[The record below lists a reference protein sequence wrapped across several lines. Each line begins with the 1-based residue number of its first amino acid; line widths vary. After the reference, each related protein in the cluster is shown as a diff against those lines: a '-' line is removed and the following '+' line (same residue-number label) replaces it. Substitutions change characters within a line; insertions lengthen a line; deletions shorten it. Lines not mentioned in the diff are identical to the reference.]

1 MMSHQEALTTYQA
14 MTGLTAQMVDAAGS
28 SDWERLALLEQE
40 CSACVER
47 LKQCEPA
54 AAMQGAERE
63 QKVRAIRTMLE
74 HDRMVRDLVS
84 PWMARLAA
92 LLNNGETERR
102 LARAYGG

>member
-1 MMSHQEALTTYQA
+1 MMTHHEALMTYQTMA
-14 MTGLTAQMVDAAGS
+14 GLTGQMVEAASS

-40 CSACVER
+40 CSACVR
-47 LKQCEPA
+47 QLKECEPLS
-54 AAMQGAERE
+54 AMQGAERE
-63 QKVRAIRTMLE
+63 QKVQAIRTMLA
-74 HDRMVRDLVS
+74 HDREVRDLVS